1 MSMRITMGMVMSQ
14 YNKNLNRSLNS
25 LNEANLR
32 EITLR
37 KFNKASE
44 DPFSASKAY
53 RLRREYLSNESYQ
66 SDLSDAAD
74 QILLA
79 HTTIQDVNKTLTE
92 AGSGDCLQAI
102 SDTTSDT
109 GRSAIAKTLRG
120 LQQTL
125 LSQLNTQFGDKYIF
139 GGSNTSS
146 VPFTVGSNGNLLY
159 RGIDVDT
166 GEIEA
171 GSTLSYNGAQITLGD
186 KQFNGYKI
194 QVTTADGATPSVS
207 ADTASKTL
215 TVNLATGAKNS
226 DVLAALKASPSL
238 TASDNPSVTFDLS
251 KAAMSGDMNSPVNTA
266 PQTATAASN
275 IGATDADRK
284 LAFQKLMGE
293 QTYVDIG
300 MGLNFDSTG
309 KINDQSVFNSSIPG
323 ISFLGCNTSDGTQT
337 GVSNNLYNLLGQI
350 ADKLDGGSNPTGFK
364 YSYNDI
370 KPYISNFNSQQD
382 VLLNK
387 MTEVD
392 AKYTFLTT
400 TQTNL
405 ESIGDKVLEKIDST
419 EYVKFEDAVTE
430 QMSEQNAYN
439 AALKVGAQILQPTF
453 LDFMK

>member
-1 MSMRITMGMVMSQ
+1 MSMRITMGMVMNQ
-14 YNKNLNRSLNS
+14 YNKNLNNS
-25 LNEANLR
+25 LSLLNESDQR
-32 EITLR
+32 QITLR
-37 KFNKASE
+37 KFNEASE

-66 SDLSDAAD
+66 GDLGDAAD
-74 QILLA
+74 QMLLA
-79 HTTIQDVNKTLTE
+79 HTTILDVNKTLTE
-92 AGSGDCLQAI
+92 ASSGECLQAI

-109 GRSAIAKTLRG
+109 GRGAIAKALRG

-125 LSQLNTQFGDKYIF
+125 VSQLNTQFGDKYIF

-146 VPFTVGSNGNLLY
+146 VPFTVGSNGKLLY

-166 GEIEA
+166 GEIAA
-171 GSTLSYNGAQITLGD
+171 GSTLSYNGTQITLGD
-186 KQFNGYKI
+186 KQFNGYTI

-215 TVNLATGAKNS
+215 TVNLPTGAKNS
-226 DVLAALKASPSL
+226 DVLAALKASPSVP
-238 TASDNPSVTFDLS
+238 ASDNLSVTFDLS
-251 KAAMSGDMNSPVNTA
+251 KAAMSGDMNSPVTTA
-266 PQTATAASN
+266 AQTATAASN

-284 LAFQKLMGE
+284 LAFQKLMSE
-293 QTYVDIG
+293 HTYVDIG
-300 MGLNFDSTG
+300 MGLSFDSTG

-323 ISFLGCNTSDGTQT
+323 ISFLGCGTADGTQT

-350 ADKLDGGSNPTGFK
+350 ADKLDGGSNPTGFT
-364 YSYNDI
+364 YSYDAV
-370 KPYISNFNSQQD
+370 KPYIDNFNKQQD

-400 TQTNL
+400 TQKNL

-430 QMSEQNAYN
+430 QLNQQYAYN
-439 AALKVGAQILQPTF
+439 AAIKVGAQILQPTF
-453 LDFMK
+453 LDFMR

>member
-1 MSMRITMGMVMSQ
+1 MSMRITMSMVMSQ
-14 YNKNLNRSLNS
+14 YNKNLNNS
-25 LNEANLR
+25 LNLLNEAQLR
-32 EITLR
+32 QTTLR

-66 SDLSDAAD
+66 SDLGDAAD

-79 HTTIQDVNKTLTE
+79 HTTILGINKTLTE
-92 AGSGDCLQAI
+92 AGSGECLQAI
-102 SDTTSDT
+102 SDTMSDT
-109 GRSAIAKTLRG
+109 GRSAVAKTLRG

-146 VPFTVGSNGNLLY
+146 VPFSVGSNGKLLY

-171 GSTLSYNGAQITLGD
+171 GSTLSYNGTQITLGD

-194 QVTTADGATPSVS
+194 QVATDGVTPAVS
-207 ADTASKTL
+207 ADTGTKVL
-215 TVNLATGAKNS
+215 TVHVPATGAKNS
-226 DVLAALKASPSL
+226 DVLAALKTMPSL

-251 KAAMSGDMNSPVNTA
+251 KAAMSGDMNSPVTTA
-266 PQTATAASN
+266 AQTATAASN
-275 IGATDADRK
+275 IGATDADRR
-284 LAFQKLMGE
+284 LAFQKLMDE

-300 MGLNFDSTG
+300 MGLSFDSTG
-309 KINDQSVFNSSIPG
+309 KINSQSVFNSSIPG

-337 GVSNNLYNLLGQI
+337 GVSKNLYNLLGKI

-364 YSYNDI
+364 YSYTDI
-370 KPYISNFNSQQD
+370 KPYISNFNDQQD

-387 MTEVD
+387 MTEAD

-405 ESIGDKVLEKIDST
+405 VSIGDKVTEKIDST
-419 EYVKFEDAVTE
+419 EFVKFEDAVTDRLN
-430 QMSEQNAYN
+430 QQYAYDS
-439 AALKVGAQILQPTF
+439 ALKVGAQILQPTF

>member
-1 MSMRITMGMVMSQ
+1 MSMRITMGMVMNQ
-14 YNKNLNRSLNS
+14 YNKNLNNS
-25 LNEANLR
+25 LSLLNESDQR
-32 EITLR
+32 QITLR
-37 KFNKASE
+37 KFNEASE

-66 SDLSDAAD
+66 GDLGDAAD
-74 QILLA
+74 QMLLA
-79 HTTIQDVNKTLTE
+79 HTTILDVNKTLTE
-92 AGSGDCLQAI
+92 ASSGECLQAI

-109 GRSAIAKTLRG
+109 GRGAIAKALRG

-125 LSQLNTQFGDKYIF
+125 VSQLNTQFGDKYIF

-146 VPFTVGSNGNLLY
+146 VPFTVGSNGKLLY

-166 GEIEA
+166 GEIAA
-171 GSTLSYNGAQITLGD
+171 GSTLSYNGTHITLGD
-186 KQFNGYKI
+186 KQFNGYTI

-215 TVNLATGAKNS
+215 TVNLPTGAKNS
-226 DVLAALKASPSL
+226 DVLAALKASPSVP
-238 TASDNPSVTFDLS
+238 ASDNLSVTFDLS
-251 KAAMSGDMNSPVNTA
+251 KAAMSGDMNSPVTTA
-266 PQTATAASN
+266 AQTATAASN

-284 LAFQKLMGE
+284 LAFQKLMSE
-293 QTYVDIG
+293 HTYVDIG
-300 MGLNFDSTG
+300 MGLSFDSTG

-323 ISFLGCNTSDGTQT
+323 ISFLGCGTADGTQT

-350 ADKLDGGSNPTGFK
+350 ADKLDGGSNPTGFT
-364 YSYNDI
+364 YSYDAV
-370 KPYISNFNSQQD
+370 KPYIDNFNKQQD

-400 TQTNL
+400 TQKNL

-430 QMSEQNAYN
+430 QLNQQYAYN
-439 AALKVGAQILQPTF
+439 AAIKVGAQILQPTF
-453 LDFMK
+453 LDFMR